1 MKKIIVALDGLK
13 LSESS
18 VQTAVALTA
27 REKAHLVGVFLD
39 DFTHNSFSIAT
50 AMENNDLEPRMQKD
64 KQIRDN
70 AVKEFEN
77 ACQSGGINFTVR
89 RDKSFAL
96 PDLLRESIYA
106 DLLIISADESFTR
119 FPEPAPTRF
128 IRDLLS
134 EVQCPVLIAPLK
146 WQPLE
151 KTVMLY
157 DGAPSSVYAIKM
169 FSSILPETNKL
180 PATVITVRG
189 DDNHH
194 VPENQLMKEFMK
206 RHNPGAEYAVL
217 QGDAENAILDELIK
231 NDSRTLVVL
240 GAYQR
245 GTVSRWF
252 RASMADLLMK
262 SVPCAL
268 FIAHNK

>member
-13 LSESS
+13 LSQSS

-50 AMENNDLEPRMQKD
+50 AMETNDLEARMDKD

-70 AVKEFEN
+70 AVKEFES
-77 ACQSGGINFTVR
+77 ACQAAGINFTVR

-106 DLLIISADESFTR
+106 DLLIISAEETFTR
-119 FPEPAPTRF
+119 FTEAPPSRF
-128 IRDLLS
+128 VRDLLS
-134 EVQCPVLIAPLK
+134 EVQCPVLIAPLQ

-169 FSSILPETNKL
+169 FTSILPETNKL

-189 DDNHH
+189 DENSH

-206 RHNPGAEYAVL
+206 RHHPSAEYAVL
-217 QGDAENAILDELIK
+217 QGEAEHAILEHLLK
-231 NDSRTLVVL
+231 SDSRTMVVL

-245 GTVSRWF
+245 TTVSRWF
-252 RASMADLLMK
+252 KASMADLLMK
-262 SVPCAL
+262 SIPCAL

>member
-13 LSESS
+13 LSSSS

-50 AMENNDLEPRMQKD
+50 AMENDDLEKRIEKD

-70 AVKEFEN
+70 AVKEFET
-77 ACQSGGINFTVR
+77 ACQAGGINFTIR
-89 RDKSFAL
+89 RDKNFAL
-96 PDLLRESIYA
+96 PELLRESIYA
-106 DLLIISADESFTR
+106 DLLIIGADESFTR
-119 FPEPAPTRF
+119 FPEEPPTRF

-134 EVQCPVLIAPLK
+134 EVLCPVLIAPLK

-157 DGAPSSVYAIKM
+157 DGAPSSVFAIKM

-189 DDNHH
+189 DDTHH

-206 RHNPGAEYAVL
+206 RHNASAEYAVL
-217 QGDAENAILDELIK
+217 QGDAENAILDKLMQE
-231 NDSRTLVVL
+231 DSRTLVVL

-245 GTVSRWF
+245 STVSRWF
-252 RASMADLLMK
+252 KASMADLLMK
-262 SVPCAL
+262 SIPCPL

>member
-18 VQTAVALTA
+18 MQTAIAVTA

-39 DFTHNSFSIAT
+39 DFTHNSFSIAS
-50 AMENNDLEPRMQKD
+50 AMETDDLEARIAKD

-70 AVKEFEN
+70 AVKEFET
-77 ACQSGGINFTVR
+77 ACQAGGINFTVR

-106 DLLIISADESFTR
+106 DLLIVGADETFTR
-119 FPEPAPTRF
+119 FSEAAPTRF
-128 IRDLLS
+128 VRDLLS

-146 WQPLE
+146 WQPVE

-157 DGAPSSVYAIKM
+157 DGAPSSVFAIKM
-169 FSSILPETNKL
+169 FSAILPETNKL

-194 VPENQLMKEFMK
+194 VPENHLMKEFMK
-206 RHNPGAEYAVL
+206 RHNPNAAYEVL
-217 QGDAENAILDELIK
+217 QGDAENAILDHLLK
-231 NDSRTLVVL
+231 ADSKTLVVL

-245 GTVSRWF
+245 STVSRWF
-252 RASMADLLMK
+252 KASMADLLMK
-262 SVPCAL
+262 AVPCAL